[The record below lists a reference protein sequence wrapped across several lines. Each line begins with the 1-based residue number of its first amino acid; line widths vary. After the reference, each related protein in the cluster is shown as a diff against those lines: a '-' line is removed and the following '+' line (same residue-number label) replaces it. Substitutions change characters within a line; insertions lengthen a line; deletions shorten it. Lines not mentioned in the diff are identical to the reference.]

1 MVIPLLLA
9 SADGS
14 SQMPNRKTTYQ
25 LDAEAQARVVGCLGL
40 AYKLAHR
47 FAFSRG
53 LDPDEA
59 KGVAVES
66 LCRAAACF
74 DPTRGIKFTAY
85 AGKAVVR
92 ALVVLVTQEHRRRRV
107 RGLYFSDIR
116 GEEDSPFDPAVGAG
130 VAVLHGPAFATAG
143 AFSPTHLWRIAGHEP
158 ASNNSTKI
166 ETGPKCTPTKPSAQS
181 VQRVFL
187 AGVALVFRSIG
198 VQT

>member
-1 MVIPLLLA
+1 
-9 SADGS
+9 
-14 SQMPNRKTTYQ
+14 MPDRKTTYS

-85 AGKAVVR
+85 AGKAVMR
-92 ALVVLVTQEHRRRRV
+92 ALVVLTTQEHRRRRV
-107 RGLYFSDIR
+107 RGLSFSDMR
-116 GEEDSPFDPAVGAG
+116 GEEDIPFDPADGRTVLVERLSHDADLLDKLKKRLPARLWYVLRSRFREGLTLGQIGASLG
-130 VAVLHGPAFATAG
+130 ITRQA
-143 AFSPTHLWRIAGHEP
+143 
-158 ASNNSTKI
+158 
-166 ETGPKCTPTKPSAQS
+166 
-181 VQRVFL
+181 VFL
-187 AGVALVFRSIG
+187 RLQDALRSARLIADE
-198 VQT
+198 